1 MNYSNKNNS
10 LLTKLKEY
18 RYKISEFKK
27 YVKENFDNYSKYP
40 NGHHGYLIKFEDY
53 ENLYKKIF
61 GTPTEYSEI
70 LSNPKCLKEIEFRTA
85 RYLVNMLVN
94 GNKYIFINY
103 ELWKLFG
110 IDNNNLQPIMY
121 SIQYCDIIFS
131 LDDNIRLQLW
141 CQEKNNIIHEN
152 SFVASDNQNCANL
165 INPFINKIN
174 SIYNQITDFY
184 NFRIELKNNLKGNE
198 HKGHFGHFIDK
209 QWISEWL
216 NDTDYNKINNLLK
229 NPENKKK
236 IKNMIIYKEE
246 IRNVNNKKLSKIKIY
261 DIKTKEELEK
271 YMQNNCLFLVNN
283 KFTYNFSNKYNS
295 IFFFA
300 YRNIIE
306 LNIGNEYIKIN
317 AENVIKIFKPES
329 QNHMSNSSD
338 YSYNLKILFKLFY
351 FKKEL
356 ENNINSVF
364 DKNCNNNKQEV
375 YFINKEFIRAYEAH
389 YKYSSLYNYLM
400 TAEALSSINY
410 KNLENY
416 YSLIFHYLE
425 ISNKEY
431 LNNIKFLEETKKTF
445 EFSENDCINKYKI
458 FNEESKNIKYITD
471 YEIIDENIISSFQ
484 KIGMSIKNYI
494 IKGSLIPGDN
504 YLFIIF
510 MENDKYFFQ
519 IDSFDKINKRFVNV
533 FIIEKIFNYNNIIID
548 YFNQKGPGYFIKKRK
563 DNKLYYNSGVEFCNC
578 YYVKNKE
585 TSFGLEEPLDSD
597 THTKDKNIQK
607 INEIIRILLSYSLA
621 DNKIRAKISESQ
633 STDPLNNKITQIENY
648 YLINKEIFSD
658 FLNLFWS
665 DIINLIMTKYK
676 INSYNDIDT
685 VLKYILQNTEY
696 KEYINSILNK
706 LDIFTS
712 KINKYNDLFKIDTLY
727 IFDEK
732 NILYYPKDLM
742 FISSEFYSIL
752 INFIGNQNNQTKDD
766 QIKIKLAFNNGNIIF
781 KGESYNFLNNQLYLI
796 FVYRMENTI
805 IKELNFNLDAIL
817 YVKYLSD
824 IDNKFSEILKVNIL
838 LSCYTNLKEFEDK
851 FKLKVFLNKDNKDNK
866 DYISNITS
874 GLYNESLNDSEN
886 QKKLDYNLLNLT
898 KIYNEFLNLTKKI
911 RETMSEFPY
920 QDSEK
925 YYLINNKY
933 INDLKE
939 ILHFKKIEN
948 VLTTSMKDFYIN
960 INYNPQDFLNKL
972 KSSLSDSIKKELIDI
987 EKITGFSKFND
998 LKPYELQ
1005 KTFYEKNK
1013 NLYYYQ
1019 NSIIINEKIY
1029 NLLCKF
1035 TPLAFN
1041 IFKLIDCI
1049 FIRNH
1054 IIIKMNNLL
1063 IVGHLEGNNQFITDY
1078 LIHSEFSLALDQ
1090 MLSDIRRKG
1099 YNYLKE
1105 CLNRR
1110 YIKIYFNLEAS
1121 IYHIYQNGNIN
1132 TIENSSFVS
1141 EKSKAIILLYLEL
1154 HKNDRTNLNN
1164 SDKLGEEV
1172 YLINEEILSNP
1183 VFEEVELMMNSDNE
1197 MNGLIL
1203 KFNIPKSY
1211 TDLNQLDELISKLDD
1226 KKMKILDSKIS
1237 SSKFQ
1242 LSPPN
1247 FQSIKL
1253 EHNKIISIYRKFI
1266 MLEKH
1271 IFQIISNKLEI
1282 REYSNIPNLFYK
1294 KKEGDF
1300 IIDKMNSIIYYGK
1313 IKDDN
1318 YYEVNYILTITGDLQ
1333 KELQD
1338 LIKFG
1343 LDKYLEIK
1351 AVFNI
1356 ENQYDIISPLFN
1368 GKYIEGHCYHIIPG
1382 KNDYTNYNDYSKYL
1396 GNEILQ
1402 KVWNLYNYYKEFQ
1415 TKMNQDYYYFSDEKK
1430 YYLIRK
1436 DIMSHIKKE
1445 YYYQE
1450 IIKLIEQANQNDI
1463 KENTYKILLYVLKF
1477 LPENILEDIIKNEK
1491 NKKLIPLDNMVP
1503 DIQPINENNSN
1514 KGKQLAI
1521 IYNDFEIISPDVAK
1535 NFIEDIKQT
1544 DYFLFE
1550 NYNQTQNLMTC
1561 ILKDR
1566 KILIKYPNNFSE
1578 NKKDVLVI
1586 GTTDHDNNFLNEYV
1600 FIFEYSC
1607 KEYIEKLVKRDLN
1620 KYLRNLQPCNN
1631 MCPIVINEFEIIGN
1645 IIFITK
1651 NNQDID
1657 ITFDNQID
1665 IDEEKPKISI
1675 PQGGT
1680 KNSDLTFENKG
1691 YNFINNNDNNSND
1704 NDTFIDETDE
1714 KEYNLLSTS
1723 NCTSINQSFA
1733 FPPLIGLDNIG
1744 ATCYMN
1750 ATLQCLCN
1758 IEKFVSYFKYHRHL
1772 INTVSED
1779 KGKKKLCSS
1788 FKLLIE
1794 KLWPDNYDP
1803 NAINKKNQIY
1813 KSHGFYSNQYENI
1826 FGIQKKND
1834 SFPPDNF
1841 KKKISWMNSLF
1852 KGVAANDAK
1861 DLVQFLIMKLHT
1873 ELNRVK
1879 GNNNINNIPVQNQ
1892 RNKQLMFQAFASDF
1906 VANNASLISDL
1917 FYAVNY
1923 SITECGYCHSQSF
1936 NYQTYFFLVFPLE
1949 EVRIFKSQNTMNFN
1963 YNNFFNNN
1971 EVNIYDCFY
1980 YDQKI
1985 TYMAGNNAMYCNYCK
2000 QTCNNS
2006 MRTILATGPEI
2017 LIIILNRGKGTEFKV
2032 KINFLEQI
2040 DLTSF
2045 IEMNQTGCK
2054 YNLIGVITHIGESG
2068 MGGHFI
2074 AYCRNPISKD
2084 WHKYNDSI
2092 VTPVTDFKKDVI
2104 DFAMPYLLFY
2114 QKIS

>member
-1 MNYSNKNNS
+1 M
-10 LLTKLKEY
+10 Y
-18 RYKISEFKK
+18 RI
-27 YVKENFDNYSKYP
+27 NFGN
-40 NGHHGYLIKFEDY
+40 
-53 ENLYKKIF
+53 
-61 GTPTEYSEI
+61 I
-70 LSNPKCLKEIEFRTA
+70 L
-85 RYLVNMLVN
+85 
-94 GNKYIFINY
+94 
-103 ELWKLFG
+103 
-110 IDNNNLQPIMY
+110 
-121 SIQYCDIIFS
+121 FS
-131 LDDNIRLQLW
+131 LDDNIGLNLW
-141 CQEKNNIIHEN
+141 CRNTNNIIDESSFHEN
-152 SFVASDNQNCANL
+152 YNKNCYNQLKLNNDN
-165 INPFINKIN
+165 INKI
-174 SIYNQITDFY
+174 YEQIIDYY
-184 NFRIELKNNLKGNE
+184 NFENKIKNSLYTKKKESYLGN
-198 HKGHFGHFIDK
+198 FIDK
-209 QWISEWL
+209 KWIQKWMEYSHYHE
-216 NDTDYNKINNLLK
+216 YYKILEKQNHPYEK
-229 NPENKKK
+229 I
-236 IKNMIIYKEE
+236 IKNSITYYEE
-246 IRNVNNKKLSKIKIY
+246 IEKGQTKKLEKLKIY
-261 DIKTKEELEK
+261 DFKLSNEFKK
-271 YMQNNCLFLVNN
+271 YIENNSFILVDNSFLRNFMDN
-283 KFTYNFSNKYNS
+283 APSFSFYTYD
-295 IFFFA
+295 
-300 YRNIIE
+300 NIIE
-306 LNIGNEYIKIN
+306 LIKGGNYLKIN
-317 AENVIKIFKPES
+317 AEKVINSLKPS
-329 QNHMSNSSD
+329 SSNANMQPTT
-338 YSYNLKILFKLFY
+338 YSYHLKILFKLFY
-351 FKKEL
+351 FKEELINKIYSKFIEHSEDNKKEL
-356 ENNINSVF
+356 
-364 DKNCNNNKQEV
+364 
-375 YFINKEFIRAYEAH
+375 YLLNKEFIKKYEDF
-389 YKYSSLYNYLM
+389 YDYISLYNYLK
-400 TAEALSSINY
+400 TTEALSIINY
-410 KNLENY
+410 KNLKSHY
-416 YSLIFHYLE
+416 TMIFQYLE
-425 ISNKEY
+425 MAKKDY
-431 LNNIKFLEETKKTF
+431 LKYIQNLEATKKSF
-445 EFSENDCINKYKI
+445 EFSKNDCVSKFKIFNK

-471 YEIIDENIISSFQ
+471 YEIIDEDIISSFERMG
-484 KIGMSIKNYI
+484 ISIKKYIVKCSLIASDNYI
-494 IKGSLIPGDN
+494 
-504 YLFIIF
+504 FISFI
-510 MENDKYFFQ
+510 ENNKYFFQ
-519 IDSFDKINKRFVNV
+519 IDTFDKNEQRFINEFV
-533 FIIEKIFNYNNIIID
+533 IEDNLRWNDNIIN
-548 YFNQKGPGYFIKKRK
+548 YFNQNGVGYFITRRK
-563 DNKLYYNSGVEFCNC
+563 NNKLYYHSNSEVEFCNC
-578 YYVKNKE
+578 YYVKNLE
-585 TSFGLEEPLDSD
+585 TSFGLEEPQDSNISMNN
-597 THTKDKNIQK
+597 KNIQK
-607 INEIIRILLSYSLA
+607 IMEIIRILLSYSLL
-621 DNKIRAKISESQ
+621 DNKIRDKITESQ
-633 STDPLNNKITQIENY
+633 KLDPLNNTRTQIENY
-648 YLINKEIFSD
+648 YLINKEIFSE

-665 DIINLIMTKYK
+665 DIIKLIMTKYK
-676 INSYNDIDT
+676 IKSYNDIDT
-685 VLKYILQNTEY
+685 FLKNILQDIEFE
-696 KEYINSILNK
+696 EYINFLSNK
-706 LDIFTS
+706 IDNFTP
-712 KINKYNDLFKIDTLY
+712 KYNCNDLLKIEPSPINNGND
-727 IFDEK
+727 
-732 NILYYPKDLM
+732 ILYYPKDLM
-742 FISSEFYSIL
+742 FVSSELYSFL
-752 INFIGNQNNQTKDD
+752 IKFMSNQNNQVKDH
-766 QIKIKLAFNNGNIIF
+766 IKIRLSFNYGNIVF
-781 KGESYNFLNNQLYLI
+781 KGESYNFLENQLHLI
-796 FVYRMENTI
+796 FIYSMDTI
-805 IKELNFNLDAIL
+805 LNGMNYNLEAIL
-817 YVKYLSD
+817 SFKYLN
-824 IDNKFSEILKVNIL
+824 DNNFSEILNKNIFL
-838 LSCYTNLKEFEDK
+838 NCKTHLKEFENE
-851 FKLKVFLNKDNKDNK
+851 FILFSLKIFLNKDNKNNK
-866 DYISNITS
+866 DNISNITP
-874 GLYNESLNDSEN
+874 GLNNELLNDSEN
-886 QKKLDYNLLNLT
+886 QKSLDNNLLNLV
-898 KIYNEFLNLTKKI
+898 KIYDEILNLTKKI
-911 RETMSEFPY
+911 CEPTSEFPY

-1110 YIKIYFNLEAS
+1110 YIKIYYNGFNLEAS

-1141 EKSKAIILLYLEL
+1141 EKLKAIILLYLESQ
-1154 HKNDRTNLNN
+1154 KNDRTHLNN

-1183 VFEEVELMMNSDNE
+1183 VFKEVESMMNSDNE
-1197 MNGLIL
+1197 MKDLIL

-1247 FQSIKL
+1247 FQTIKL

-1271 IFQIISNKLEI
+1271 IFQIICHKLEM

-1333 KELQD
+1333 NELQD

-1368 GKYIEGHCYHIIPG
+1368 GKYIEGHCYHIIHG

-1491 NKKLIPLDNMVP
+1491 NKKLIPLDSMVP

-1620 KYLRNLQPCNN
+1620 KYLRNLQPYNN

-1657 ITFDNQID
+1657 INFDNQID

-1723 NCTSINQSFA
+1723 NYTSIVQSFA

-1758 IEKFVSYFKYHRHL
+1758 IEKFVSHFKYNRYL
-1772 INTVSED
+1772 INIVSQD

-1813 KSHGFYSNQYENI
+1813 KSHRFYSNQYENI
-1826 FGIQKKND
+1826 FEIQKKND

-1892 RNKQLMFQAFASDF
+1892 TNKQLMFQAFASDF

-1971 EVNIYDCFY
+1971 EVNIYDCFF

-2068 MGGHFI
+2068 MGGHII

-2104 DFAMPYLLFY
+2104 DFTMPYLLFY